1 MGGGHHHSPEAM
13 PRADQDLELL
23 KKHRIPIALR
33 DNCAHLLI
41 KVSLCIFVFFHL
53 DRFLIL
59 LQLDECRRETLFN
72 PDRCGHQRHT
82 YEECQFIAWTA
93 RVDAKKKMMAEAKA
107 QAELELKSK

>member
-33 DNCAHLLI
+33 DSCAHLLI
-41 KVSLCIFVFFHL
+41 PLN
-53 DRFLIL
+53 
-59 LQLDECRRETLFN
+59 ECRRETLFN

-93 RVDAKKKMMAEAKA
+93 RVDAKKKMVADAKK
-107 QAELELKSK
+107 AELELKSK